1 MYTNRL
7 AKTSRLP
14 ICMWCLRMQKVL
26 NWHVHVYIV
35 EKNDIMI
42 PKRFYSLQTV
52 ASLNATNMK

>member
-14 ICMWCLRMQKVL
+14 ICMWCLQMQKVS
-26 NWHVHVYIV
+26 NWYVYSV

-42 PKRFYSLQTV
+42 PKRIYSLQTV